1 MPTRKIKLAS
11 VLFIILIG
19 GCASMAVPLPP
30 GTLNAAE
37 VTALF
42 SGKTVESRLDETGR
56 ISLTY
61 YNPDGRLHQL
71 QEGRIR
77 NGSWRVK
84 DNGRICLQ
92 MEQKS
97 ERCRIIVN
105 EGTVYRKYVVK
116 ADGSHQPI
124 ITYTS
129 FRKGNL
135 VDR

>member
-1 MPTRKIKLAS
+1 MHTRKIKLVS

-19 GCASMAVPLPP
+19 GCASMNVALPP

-61 YNPDGRLHQL
+61 YNPDGSLHQL
-71 QEGRIR
+71 QKGRIR
-77 NGSWRVK
+77 NGGWRVK

-92 MEQKS
+92 LEEKS
-97 ERCRIIVN
+97 ESCRIIVN
-105 EGTVYRKYVVK
+105 EGTVYRKYIVK
-116 ADGSHQPI
+116 ADGDHQPI

-129 FRKGNL
+129 FRNGNQ